1 MFQEFS
7 LVPSLTVEDNLFLG
21 REMSA
26 GGVLKAGRMRRAA
39 RKLIEELGFGLN
51 PNKRVDDLSRAHQ
64 QMTEIAKAL
73 LGEVKLLILDE
84 PTASLTERETGRL
97 FELIAKLKSEGVG
110 IIYVSHRMREI
121 RALAD
126 RITVLRDG
134 RLVKTLDAEGV
145 ADSELVELMTG
156 RKIDVLFPKIH
167 HAPGEVAVVF
177 RDPRESPHLK
187 LAKCRELGIEVF
199 YDDRED
205 VCRILAKHG
214 ILALRVPRR
223 EDTGDLEGERR

>member
-1 MFQEFS
+1 MASSSTKSMATSPVGGEGTAPPLLCLRGVTKRFTGVLALDSVDFDVRAGELHVLFGENGAGKSTLINVIAGTFPPDEGEFRYRGEEIYQLTPHRARAIGISPVFQEFS

-21 REMSA
+21 REMST

-39 RKLIEELGFGLN
+39 RQLIEELGFSLN

-110 IIYVSHRMREI
+110 VIYVSHRMREI
-121 RALAD
+121 RA
-126 RITVLRDG
+126 
-134 RLVKTLDAEGV
+134 
-145 ADSELVELMTG
+145 
-156 RKIDVLFPKIH
+156 
-167 HAPGEVAVVF
+167 
-177 RDPRESPHLK
+177 
-187 LAKCRELGIEVF
+187 
-199 YDDRED
+199 
-205 VCRILAKHG
+205 
-214 ILALRVPRR
+214 
-223 EDTGDLEGERR
+223 